1 MQRVANDV
9 VAQGWAVW
17 QPNPAR
23 RGQNLLTLTER
34 GRDAVNALADEQ
46 HAWANAVGRA
56 IGVEDLE
63 ILRSLISQVTKAS
76 RNYRPNPAQ

>member
-1 MQRVANDV
+1 LAG
-9 VAQGWAVW
+9 QGGV
-17 QPNPAR
+17 
-23 RGQNLLTLTER
+23 
-34 GRDAVNALADEQ
+34 
-46 HAWANAVGRA
+46 AWANAVGRA